1 MTAQRELPVPEI
13 ETLCVLA
20 HVSEARL
27 TLRGHNEREIFALID
42 AGYLLAWN
50 IALKPSKMSRELR
63 ILPESIEHY
72 KRTGKPWPTH
82 ALSGSVVQT
91 LLRGGLDKKPFLY
104 SPTIALIL
112 NCKDTTVTN
121 LIDSRA
127 LSVIPH
133 PETGLKYRRGP
144 NGAACV
150 PLQSFLDFMKIRM
163 EGIC

>member
-1 MTAQRELPVPEI
+1 MPRRWPGAKHITWRLFDSQGLEVCLALPRRPDPLPPRPLPQLLTMTAQRELPVPEI

-121 LIDSRA
+121 
-127 LSVIPH
+127 
-133 PETGLKYRRGP
+133 
-144 NGAACV
+144 
-150 PLQSFLDFMKIRM
+150 
-163 EGIC
+163 